1 VDIST
6 IKINGIVLMTEQ
18 TPPTLTDAQ
27 IAEREELFRHTD
39 MSHPLIEYL
48 FNIPPAN
55 STDESQS

>member
-1 VDIST
+1 
-6 IKINGIVLMTEQ
+6 MTEQ